1 MASGNITPDGISTI
15 NPVLKT
21 KYTDSFQLGM
31 SNQSNRCGFFEAQFY
46 RCMEAFGT
54 KLGRL
59 HCDLEH
65 RDFSECLT
73 NDKQRKRYDA
83 MRAEHWKQYMNG
95 KNDKIYENHVQ
106 LGQYKPE
113 WYRYGSLNR

>member
-1 MASGNITPDGISTI
+1 MASGNITPDGLSSVTPI
-15 NPVLKT
+15 LKT

-31 SNQSNRCGFFEAQFY
+31 SKQSTRCGFFEAQFY

-65 RDFSECLT
+65 RDFGECLT
-73 NDKQRKRYDA
+73 SEKQKKRYDA

-95 KNDKIYENHVQ
+95 KNDKVYENHVE
-106 LGQYKPE
+106 LGQYKPD
-113 WYRYGSLNR
+113 WFRYGNLGR